1 MATPI
6 AAPATSP
13 AANQPASDAAVADF
27 PDASPATGE
36 LAFTVQLD
44 APDAVYGLI
53 DHFLD
58 LKRYQQ
64 VADLDNAELGLL
76 IERSE
81 AQIRQLLA
89 TEGYFTPEISHTLL
103 ADAAQKTGAPTDAR
117 PARPT
122 IRIHIHPGTRTTVS
136 QLDLRF
142 DDAALAYTP
151 AHTQLAQARYD
162 WELLP
167 GQAFTQAGWSS
178 SKAHVLQTLQAER
191 FATARLVSSKAEI
204 DPDSNTAQLHALYD
218 CGPVYHYGAVQVQ
231 GAARYDAA
239 IAQRLAQIAPAAPY
253 RQSDMQTAQ
262 QRLLDS
268 GYYSGATVAIDT
280 SSQASPQAAPVLV
293 NVQEA
298 PLQKLVLGA
307 GFNTDSGPGASI
319 EHTHN
324 RLPALGWRG
333 LSKIK
338 WNRDLQTFTS
348 SLLSPPDENLWQW
361 LLNGS
366 FTRETFD
373 STVQRTWQ
381 TRLGRTKNTG
391 HIQRTWYLQYDHSRA
406 DYASTIIKSAG
417 AFSANYIWALHRFNN
432 PTLPTSGYGLGMEAG
447 GGITQSPQRAPFV
460 RASARYQGFLS
471 LDESLGTSLLQAL
484 PLPGEIRQA
493 VTGQPANLDETQQTA
508 AAPIQPPIPPPKLR
522 KNGELVL
529 RIEAAG
535 LWSRRNATIPPNLLF
550 LTGGNAT
557 VRGYGYQQIG
567 VDHNGITLP
576 GRYML
581 SGSVEYRRPI
591 YANARPT
598 SWDSVLF
605 VDAGNVSDTPAGIRD
620 LKYGAGAG
628 ALWRSPVGPVQ
639 LALAYGLHD
648 KKLRLHMNL
657 GFNF

>member
-1 MATPI
+1 MAAPI

-44 APDAVYGLI
+44 APDTVYGLI

-103 ADAAQKTGAPTDAR
+103 ADAAQKTQADVR
-117 PARPT
+117 PSRPT
-122 IRIHIHPGTRTTVS
+122 IRIHINPGTRTTVS

-218 CGPVYHYGAVQVQ
+218 CGPVYRYGAVQVL

-239 IAQRLAQIAPAAPY
+239 IAQRLAQTPLAAEY
-253 RQSDMQTAQ
+253 RQSDLQAAQ
-262 QRLLDS
+262 RRLLDS

-280 SSQASPQAAPVLV
+280 SPQASPQAAPVLV

-333 LSKIK
+333 LSKLK
-338 WNRDLQTFTS
+338 WNRDQQTFTS
-348 SLLSPPDENLWQW
+348 SLLSPPDEKLWQW

-366 FTRETFD
+366 YTRETFD
-373 STVQRTWQ
+373 STVQNTWQ
-381 TRLGRTKNTG
+381 MRLGRTKNLG
-391 HIQRTWYLQYDHSRA
+391 RIQRTWYLQYDHSRA
-406 DYASTIIKSAG
+406 DYASAVIKSAG
-417 AFSANYIWALHRFNN
+417 AFSANYIWALHQFNN
-432 PTLPTSGYGLGMEAG
+432 PTMPTSGYGIGMEAG
-447 GGITQSPQRAPFV
+447 GGITQSPQRAPFA

-471 LDESLGTSLLQAL
+471 LDESLGASLLQAL
-484 PLPGEIRQA
+484 PLPGEIREA
-493 VTGQPANLDETQQTA
+493 VTGKPSATPQTTATA
-508 AAPIQPPIPPPKLR
+508 AIPPPKTR

-529 RIEAAG
+529 RVESAA

-581 SGSVEYRRPI
+581 SGSVEYRRPV

-598 SWDSVLF
+598 SWDSVIFL
-605 VDAGNVSDTPAGIRD
+605 DAGNVADTPAGLRK

-639 LALAYGLHD
+639 LALAYGLQD